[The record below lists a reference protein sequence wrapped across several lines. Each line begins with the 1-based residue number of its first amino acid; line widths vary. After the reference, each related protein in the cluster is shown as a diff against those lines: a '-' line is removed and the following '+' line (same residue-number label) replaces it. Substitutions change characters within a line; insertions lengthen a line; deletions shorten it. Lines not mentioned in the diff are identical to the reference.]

1 MAIWKSLRKFI
12 KWVPISH
19 SLRNYILGDLLFVYF
34 LGILKVN
41 FPLFLIKWCVFS
53 LREKCF
59 HLKSVPILYFL
70 CQRCLWFANVAL
82 LNGSS
87 CHVIS
92 TQCLLCVSRKDSA
105 KGKTL
110 YADFGV
116 LMFSI
121 TQLRKKHIKMHLNW
135 WDLIDTSMAFRSVF
149 PWMEVPWA
157 TDLAPMLWFLVIWEN
172 RMMTL

>member
-59 HLKSVPILYFL
+59 HLKSVPILYLL

-135 WDLIDTSMAFRSVF
+135 WDLIDTSMAFFHEWRLLEQQILHQCCDF
-149 PWMEVPWA
+149 W
-157 TDLAPMLWFLVIWEN
+157 
-172 RMMTL
+172 